1 MSDSRKPRD
10 ISTKALTM
18 RLLALAVGMFAF
30 GFALVPLYDV
40 FCEVTGFG
48 GRTNTEAAVE
58 VATVVDE
65 SREIALEFVTTVN
78 QYAPWEFDAE
88 LDGMTVHPGG
98 LFEAWFVAT
107 NLTDRHKIAQAVPSV
122 APQQAAAHFKKL
134 DCFCFSNQE
143 FMPNEEKRMPVRF
156 IIDSDLP
163 DYVDTITLSYT
174 LFDTARLTDNS
185 HEMAHPGHDS
195 K

>member
-1 MSDSRKPRD
+1 MSHPRKPKD
-10 ISTKALTM
+10 ISTKALTG

-48 GRTNTEAAVE
+48 GRTNSEAAVAVE
-58 VATVVDE
+58 TVVDE

-78 QYAPWEFDAE
+78 QYAPWEFHAE

-107 NLTDRHKIAQAVPSV
+107 NLTDKHKIAQAVPSV

-163 DYVDTITLSYT
+163 DYDDTITLSYT

-185 HEMAHPGHDS
+185 AEMAHPGHDS